1 MKEELIKVQKK
12 IGHEFLEKVD
22 IYKKR
27 NHLSYSEIADIVGI
41 DKYCFANLRNR
52 IKKNNIVPT
61 DKVMKKFS
69 KIITF

>member
-12 IGHEFLEKVD
+12 IGHEFLLKVD

-41 DKYCFANLRNR
+41 DKYYFANLRNR

>member
-1 MKEELIKVQKK
+1 MKEELVKVQKK
-12 IGHEFLEKVD
+12 IGHNFLLKVD

-27 NHLSYSEIADIVGI
+27 NNLSYSKIADIVGI
-41 DKYCFANLRNR
+41 DKYYFANLRNK
-52 IKKNNIVPT
+52 IKKNNIVPS